1 MVGKLIKTIYKYDNV
16 ELVSGAKVTA
26 NEVTTQEG
34 KVVSVPN
41 GNVTV
46 KVGEMLRSFSFSIY
60 NYGINGEKTYNLNSV
75 PEGVDGQAIV
85 KEFVDFVEADIVA

>member
-1 MVGKLIKTIYKYDNV
+1 MVGELINKTYKYTDV
-16 ELVSGAKVTA
+16 ALASGAKVTA
-26 NEVTTQEG
+26 NNVVTKDD
-34 KVVSVPN
+34 KVEIVDS

-60 NYGINGEKTYNLNSV
+60 NYGINGEKTYNLNNV

-85 KEFVDFVEADIVA
+85 KEFVDFVEKDIA